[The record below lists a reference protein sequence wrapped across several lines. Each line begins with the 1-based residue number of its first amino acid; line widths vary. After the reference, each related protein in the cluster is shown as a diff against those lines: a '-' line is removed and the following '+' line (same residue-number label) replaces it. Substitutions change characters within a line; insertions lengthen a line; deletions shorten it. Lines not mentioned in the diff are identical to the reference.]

1 MAFCTTCG
9 AKVNGAFCT
18 SCGTPVSAA
27 GQQPPA
33 PAPVPPAAPAAPSF
47 QPPPVQPP
55 PYQAS
60 PSFQPPPPAAV
71 PGQRK
76 TSPLVWILV
85 VVLGLFLLGGV
96 AVVGVGVFVAHKVH
110 QAGLDPDLWR
120 RNPGLA
126 ASKMIAATN
135 PDVEVLRTDEGNGT
149 ITLRNR
155 KDGHVV
161 TMSFNDLQHGRFQMN
176 VRGDDGGSFQVG
188 GDTSRIPSWIPSYPG
203 SKPEV
208 AFTGSGNGGEAGTFA
223 FKTSDSPQQVMKF
236 YQDKINDLGLKTYM
250 VANTPDGGTIG
261 AGEQDGRSLNV
272 TVGGS
277 RGETSVTVI
286 YGHK

>member
-33 PAPVPPAAPAAPSF
+33 PAPVPAPAPAAPSF

-60 PSFQPPPPAAV
+60 PVAPPPPGV
-71 PGQRK
+71 PAQRK
-76 TSPLVWILV
+76 TSPIVWILV
-85 VVLGLFLLGGV
+85 IILGLFLLGGA
-96 AVVGVGVFVAHKVH
+96 AVVGVVAYGVHKVH
-110 QAGLDPDLWR
+110 QAGFDSDLWR

-126 ASKMIAATN
+126 ASKMITTFN
-135 PDVEVLRTDEGNGT
+135 PNMEMVRINEADGT
-149 ITLRNR
+149 VTMRDRRN
-155 KDGHVV
+155 GHVV
-161 TMSFNDLQHGRFQMN
+161 TMSFNDLQKGGFQMN
-176 VRGDDGGSFQVG
+176 VRGDDGGSFQLG

-208 AFTGSGNGGEAGTFA
+208 AFTGSGNGGEGGTFT
-223 FKTSDSPQQVMKF
+223 FKTSDSPQQVLKF
-236 YQDKINDLGLKTYM
+236 YQDKVAELGLKTFM
-250 VANTPDGGTIG
+250 VANTADGGTIA
-261 AGEQDGRSLNV
+261 AGEQNGRSLSV
-272 TVGGS
+272 TVSTSGGQ
-277 RGETSVTVI
+277 TSVAVI